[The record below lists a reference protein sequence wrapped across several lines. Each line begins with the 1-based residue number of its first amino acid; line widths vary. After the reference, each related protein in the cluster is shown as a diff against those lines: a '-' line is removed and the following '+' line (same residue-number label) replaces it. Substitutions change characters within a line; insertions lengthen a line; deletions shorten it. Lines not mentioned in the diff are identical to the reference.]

1 MWPFLVTI
9 ITDTLQIRRIAL
21 ASTLSFFSSSGVCR
35 NYIAN
40 YFMFNIY
47 YFFFH
52 FFIFCCSFL
61 KSKNE
66 PLLRKDDIFFLD
78 TKLRNS
84 SKQKILALTFR
95 QTSVCTVCRVTCFPH
110 QITVYSLTIIRQNNF
125 ERWKKQ
131 QSSV

>member
-1 MWPFLVTI
+1 MEGQCDYVTVSCDYYYRHG
-9 ITDTLQIRRIAL
+9 TIRRIAL

-84 SKQKILALTFR
+84 SKQKILFSTNQR
-95 QTSVCTVCRVTCFPH
+95 MYGMQGHVFPASNYGVLIDYY
-110 QITVYSLTIIRQNNF
+110 QA
-125 ERWKKQ
+125 E
-131 QSSV
+131 